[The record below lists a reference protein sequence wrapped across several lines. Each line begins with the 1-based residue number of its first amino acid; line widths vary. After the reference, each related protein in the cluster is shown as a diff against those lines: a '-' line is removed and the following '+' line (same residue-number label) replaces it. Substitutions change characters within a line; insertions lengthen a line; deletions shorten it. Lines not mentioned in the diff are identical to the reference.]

1 MKNKTK
7 KYMCIITAIIISVLT
22 IFMRTDS
29 VAAANRMIYGCGN
42 EMGQRSIVAGS
53 HETSTFKASA
63 NRFRKGTWYAYSNG
77 GFYLKVHKISGKKMT
92 FSFHMPNMNIKKKTA
107 TIGANKKTATARIRC
122 SRGKIHTLKIAVS
135 GRSIKVKESSTCTKK
150 ILGYGVSE
158 RKKVII
164 HMFRPD
170 GWVWY

>member
-1 MKNKTK
+1 MKDKMK
-7 KYMCIITAIIISVLT
+7 KYIGILIAMV
-22 IFMRTDS
+22 
-29 VAAANRMIYGCGN
+29 VAASSLSVQTTVIAAPNGTISGCGN
-42 EMGQRSIVAGS
+42 GIDQRSIRFDHYQA
-53 HETSTFKASA
+53 TT
-63 NRFRKGTWYAYSNG
+63 RFRKGTWYAYSNG
-77 GFYLKVHKISGKKMT
+77 GFYFKVHKISGKKMI
-92 FSFHMPNMNIKKKTA
+92 FSFHMPDMNVKKKTA

-150 ILGYGVSE
+150 LLGYGVSE
-158 RKKVII
+158 RKKVIT